1 MLKRFY
7 IYLLLGIGIVLSIA
21 NSTFAVDSCN
31 FNDENAITEDE
42 YVSLEEQHVF
52 EADDV
57 MEITSGT
64 MTYES
69 QTIRAI
75 VNNFTLTNAG
85 TIRATDTIAINST
98 GNIATINNS
107 GTIIAT
113 NDYAI
118 KGYGDTFN
126 LTNSDSGTIQA
137 TAYGLHATGDYGIVS
152 NSGKIYGTTK
162 IAILVNGEGHKIT
175 NQSGGLIRVG
185 TSVSTESAHKL
196 AVQAGGS
203 GNDLILENYELFFVK

>member
-1 MLKRFY
+1 M
-7 IYLLLGIGIVLSIA
+7 GIGIVLSIA
-21 NSTFAVDSCN
+21 NSTFAIDGSDHPSCN
-31 FNDENAITEDE
+31 FNTVDGNPITLSYGDLED
-42 YVSLEEQHVF
+42 QHVC
-52 EADDV
+52 EANDV
-57 MEITSGT
+57 MDIKAGI

-69 QTIRAI
+69 QTIRAAS

-85 TIRATDTIAINST
+85 TIQATDTIAINST

-137 TAYGLHATGDYGIVS
+137 TAYGLHATGDSGIVS

-162 IAILVNGEGHKIT
+162 IAIKVGGEGHKIT
-175 NQSGGLIRVG
+175 NQSEGLIRVG
-185 TSVSTESAHKL
+185 TSVSTDVAHKL

-203 GNDLILENYELFFVK
+203 GHNLTLDN